1 MRIVVLED
9 DPSQAE
15 LLQHWLEKAGHSVQ
29 VFSEGKALLRN
40 LANDTFDMLILDW
53 MLPDID
59 GIEVLRKVRENM
71 EWNIPILF
79 VTARDEEQDI
89 VTALEAGADDYM
101 VKPIRSMELTA
112 RVGALGRR
120 VNPQADTQEVLE
132 MAPFTID
139 PSARRILR
147 DGNPVELTHKEF
159 DLALFLFRHTGRVL
173 SRGYILESVWGRN
186 PDINTRTVDT
196 HISRL
201 RNKLG
206 LAELDNWKLSAI
218 YLHGYRLE
226 RLDVPQQET
235 GT

>member
-15 LLQHWLEKAGHSVQ
+15 LLQHWLEKAGHSCQ
-29 VFSEGKALLRN
+29 VFGEGKVLLRN
-40 LANDTFDMLILDW
+40 LANDTFDLLILDW

-59 GIEVLRKVRENM
+59 GIQVLRKVREM
-71 EWNIPILF
+71 MDWNIPVLF
-79 VTARDEEQDI
+79 VTARDEEEDI
-89 VTALEAGADDYM
+89 VQALEAGADDYM
-101 VKPIRSMELTA
+101 IKPIRNLELMA
-112 RVGALGRR
+112 RVTALGRR
-120 VNPQADTQEVLE
+120 VNPLNEAQEKLE
-132 MAPFTID
+132 LPPFSIDVAGRTI
-139 PSARRILR
+139 SR
-147 DGNPVELTHKEF
+147 DGKAIDMTHKEF
-159 DLALFLFRHTGRVL
+159 DLALFLFRHAGRVL

-206 LAELDNWKLSAI
+206 LSELDNWKLSAI

-226 RLDVPQQET
+226 RLDAPAAAT
-235 GT
+235 GS